1 MTGARA
7 RDFGI
12 GSYPVVLEGVSM
24 AAVHHQYLL
33 LALLLQCLLSC
44 LNALSVI
51 VGALTA
57 TAENH
62 EAVLVTGGTGD
73 GCKTLLGHTHEVV
86 GARCRET
93 GVDSN
98 GEGAIS
104 AVLETDR
111 EGDTGGELT
120 VELGFGGTGTNGS
133 EGETVG
139 KELYQEEMLC

>member
-1 MTGARA
+1 MSVG
-7 RDFGI
+7 DFGTE
-12 GSYPVVLEGVSM
+12 SYPVVLEGVTM
-24 AAVHHQYLL
+24 AAVNHQYLL
-33 LALLLQCLLSC
+33 LALLLQCLLSG
-44 LNALSVI
+44 LDALSII
-51 VGALTA
+51 VGAFAA

-62 EAVLVTGGTGD
+62 KTVLVTGGTSD

-93 GVDSN
+93 GVDGN

-120 VELGFGGTGTNGS
+120 VELGFGGTGTNGG
-133 EGETVG
+133 EGETIG
-139 KELYQEEMLC
+139 KELHKEEILC